1 MKLYLQIDGL
11 IISNTTIARENLTS
25 PSKEEA
31 GGLSGAPLSA
41 SSTLMIKDM
50 YKKTKGQIPIIGAGG
65 VFSGQDAYEK
75 IRAGASLVQIYTS
88 YAYHGPPIVTRIKR
102 ELNALLES
110 DNCNSVQDAVGKDT

>member
-1 MKLYLQIDGL
+1 MQIDGL

-25 PSKEEA
+25 PGREEK
-31 GGLSGAPLSA
+31 GGLSGAPLNA

-50 YKKTKGQIPIIGAGG
+50 YKKTKGQIPIIGVGG
-65 VFSGQDAYEK
+65 IFSGQDAYEK

-102 ELNALLES
+102 ELNSLLEK